1 MTSVDEAA
9 RPPDPAPV
17 PASTDAKAQRI
28 LAGAAKVFSEKGYHH
43 ASMRDIAR
51 ETGISLAG
59 MYYYFASK
67 EEMLFSIQHFCFRSV
82 LDGLQDRLADATDSH
97 DRLRAF
103 FQNHLSFFIANVREM
118 RVLSHEGESLTGEH
132 RREVANLKREYF
144 RALTEILQDMPG
156 VEWTESEVRHVGL
169 SIFGMVNWI
178 YTWYDPRR
186 DGTADQLADR
196 MCALVTRGIDHLG
209 PA

>member
-1 MTSVDEAA
+1 MDEAA
-9 RPPDPAPV
+9 HTPDPTPSSA
-17 PASTDAKAQRI
+17 ATDAKAQRI
-28 LAGAAKVFSEKGYHH
+28 LSGAAKVFSDKGYHN

-67 EEMLFSIQHFCFRSV
+67 EEMLFSIQQFCFRAV
-82 LDGLQDRLADATDSH
+82 LEGLRERLDQTSGAH

-103 FQNHLSFFIANVREM
+103 FHNHLSFFIANVREM

-132 RREVANLKREYF
+132 HREVADLKREYF
-144 RALTEILQDMPG
+144 RALTEILEEMPG
-156 VEWTESEVRHVGL
+156 LQWNESELRRVGL

-186 DGTADQLADR
+186 DGTADELADR
-196 MCALVTRGIDHLG
+196 MCALVTRGIDNLDSV
-209 PA
+209 

>member
-1 MTSVDEAA
+1 MEEAA
-9 RPPDPAPV
+9 RTPEPTPT

-28 LAGAAKVFSEKGYHH
+28 LAGAAKVFSEKGYHN

-67 EEMLFSIQHFCFRSV
+67 EEMLFSIQQYCFRAV
-82 LDGLQDRLADATDSH
+82 LDGLRKRLAATTNSQDRLH
-97 DRLRAF
+97 AF
-103 FQNHLSFFIANVREM
+103 FHNHLSFFIANVREM

-132 RREVANLKREYF
+132 HREVADLKREYF
-144 RALTEILQDMPG
+144 RALTEILQDAQG
-156 VEWTESEVRHVGL
+156 VTGSEFELRRVGL

-186 DGTADQLADR
+186 DGTADELADL
-196 MCALVTRGIDHLG
+196 MCALVTRGLG
-209 PA
+209 EFDPH